1 MDIEKLTKALEEDKI
16 IDRIKMVKAMEFIA
30 RQINDESIFFGTWLT
45 IGVADGDINY
55 GDLNVSNNC
64 YEEDEAYWYAEDNEN
79 FAELMETF
87 LTCMKNAKKSGG
99 LFCGGVVSHAR
110 KE

>member
-1 MDIEKLTKALEEDKI
+1 MTQKNKEVYT
-16 IDRIKMVKAMEFIA
+16 DRIKMVKAMEFIC
-30 RQINDESIFFGTWLT
+30 RQINDEEVFDSWLT
-45 IGVADGDINY
+45 LGVADGDIEY

-64 YEEDEAYWYAEDNEN
+64 YEEDEAYWYAEDDET